1 MEYSNCVRKIKLRGI
16 IIETGDFTDMPMKIK
31 LPEPGTSE
39 VSRIEELL
47 AKRRSVRR
55 YSTKG
60 LPEVII
66 SRFLWA
72 AQGISSEEGLRTSPS
87 AGALYPLEI
96 HAVVG
101 EGNELE
107 PGIYRYVAEEHA
119 LTQEIPGDMREKLA
133 EAALSQPMVRKAA
146 VSLVISA
153 VYPRITG
160 KYGKRGIRYADMEA
174 GHTAQNI
181 YLLGVELGI
190 GTCAVGAFDD
200 EEVKKVLK
208 LPGNEEPLYILPLG
222 YL

>member
-1 MEYSNCVRKIKLRGI
+1 MVTRDYADL
-16 IIETGDFTDMPMKIK
+16 PMKIK
-31 LPEPGTSE
+31 LPEPGVSG

-55 YSTKG
+55 YTEKG
-60 LPEVII
+60 LPELII

-72 AQGISSEEGLRTSPS
+72 AQGISSKDGLRTSPS

-101 EGNELE
+101 EGNGLE
-107 PGIYRYVAEEHA
+107 PGIYRYIAEEHT
-119 LTQEIPGDMREKLA
+119 LTREVSGDMRDKLA
-133 EAALSQPMVRKAA
+133 GAALSQPMVRKAA

-174 GHTAQNI
+174 GHAARTFICWVWNS
-181 YLLGVELGI
+181 G
-190 GTCAVGAFDD
+190 
-200 EEVKKVLK
+200 
-208 LPGNEEPLYILPLG
+208 
-222 YL
+222 

>member
-1 MEYSNCVRKIKLRGI
+1 MGNQG
-16 IIETGDFTDMPMKIK
+16 FTDMPMKIK
-31 LPEPGTSE
+31 LPEPDAAGKSH
-39 VSRIEELL
+39 IEELL
-47 AKRRSVRR
+47 VKRRSVRR
-55 YSTKG
+55 YTEKG
-60 LPEVII
+60 LSEEVI

-72 AQGISSEEGLRTSPS
+72 AQGISSGEGLRTCPS

-101 EGNELE
+101 EGNGLD

-119 LTQEIPGDMREKLA
+119 LTQEVPGDMRKKLVG
-133 EAALSQPMVRKAA
+133 AALSQSMISKAA

-174 GHTAQNI
+174 GHAAQNI

-190 GTCAVGAFDD
+190 GTCSIGAFDD

-208 LPGNEEPLYILPLG
+208 LPANEEPLYILPLG
-222 YL
+222 YV

>member
-1 MEYSNCVRKIKLRGI
+1 MVTRE
-16 IIETGDFTDMPMKIK
+16 FTDLPMKVK

-39 VSRIEELL
+39 ISRIEELL
-47 AKRRSVRR
+47 AKRRSIRR
-55 YSTKG
+55 YAERG
-60 LPEVII
+60 LTEMVI

-101 EGNELE
+101 EGNGLE
-107 PGIYRYVAEEHA
+107 SGIYRYVAEEHA
-119 LTQEIPGDMREKLA
+119 LTQEVPGDLREKLA
-133 EAALSQPMVRKAA
+133 RAALSQPMVSKAA

-174 GHTAQNI
+174 GHAAQNV
-181 YLLGVELGI
+181 YLLGVEVGI

-208 LPGNEEPLYILPLG
+208 LPANEEPLYILPLG
-222 YL
+222 YT

>member
-1 MEYSNCVRKIKLRGI
+1 MVARE
-16 IIETGDFTDMPMKIK
+16 FTDLPMKIK
-31 LPEPGTSE
+31 LPETGVSE
-39 VSRIEELL
+39 VSRTEELL

-55 YSTKG
+55 YTERGLTK
-60 LPEVII
+60 EVI

-72 AQGISSEEGLRTSPS
+72 AQGISSGEGLRTAPS

-96 HAVVG
+96 HAVAG
-101 EGNELE
+101 YGNGLE

-119 LTQEIPGDMREKLA
+119 LTQEVPGDIREKLA
-133 EAALSQPMVRKAA
+133 RAALSQPMVSKAP

-174 GHTAQNI
+174 GHAAQNV

-190 GTCAVGAFDD
+190 GTCAVGAFND

-208 LPGNEEPLYILPLG
+208 LPANEEPLYILPLS
-222 YL
+222 YF

>member
-1 MEYSNCVRKIKLRGI
+1 
-16 IIETGDFTDMPMKIK
+16 MKVK
-31 LPEPGTSE
+31 LPVTVTSE
-39 VSRIEELL
+39 ISRIEELL

-55 YSTKG
+55 YAERG
-60 LPEVII
+60 LTEMVI

-72 AQGISSEEGLRTSPS
+72 AQGINSGEGLRTSPS

-101 EGNELE
+101 EGNGLE

-119 LTQEIPGDMREKLA
+119 LTREATGDVREKLA
-133 EAALSQPMVRKAA
+133 RAALSQPMVSKAP

-160 KYGKRGIRYADMEA
+160 KYGKRGIRYADMKA
-174 GHTAQNI
+174 GHAAQNV

-190 GTCAVGAFDD
+190 GTCAVGAFND

-208 LPGNEEPLYILPLG
+208 LPANEEPLYILPLG
-222 YL
+222 YI